1 MAKDDIK
8 LNIKFSKDIEKY
20 KESVIKGFAL
30 REAACLVAGA
40 VIILTVWLGFKYIF
54 GIDNYFTMYGAI
66 AIGAPVI
73 FTGFYE
79 RCGLTFFQIIKKKIA
94 LLQIGTLINI
104 PEDCTDMFINSE
116 TDDTGE
122 KTDDKNEMQQ
132 TLFKGIFT
140 IAGIIIIATVI
151 MIIVFV
157 VK

>member
-20 KESVIKGFAL
+20 KESVIKGFAV
-30 REAACLVAGA
+30 RELVCLSAGA
-40 VIILTVWLGFKYIF
+40 VIILAVWFGFKYIF

-73 FTGFYE
+73 LAGFYK
-79 RCGLTFFQIIKKKIA
+79 RCGLTFFQIIKKKA
-94 LLQIGTLINI
+94 ELLRIGTLINI

-116 TDDTGE
+116 TAAPGK
-122 KTDDKNEMQQ
+122 KTDDNEMKQA
-132 TLFKGIFT
+132 LFKGIFT
-140 IAGIIIIATVI
+140 IAGIIIIAAVI
-151 MIIVFV
+151 MIIAFN

>member
-30 REAACLVAGA
+30 REAVCLAAGA
-40 VIILTVWLGFKYIF
+40 VIILTVWLGLKYIF

-73 FTGFYE
+73 FTGFYK
-79 RCGLTFFQIIKKKIA
+79 RCGLTFFQIIKKKIT

-116 TDDTGE
+116 ADDTGE
-122 KTDDKNEMQQ
+122 KTDDKNEMQRM
-132 TLFKGIFT
+132 LFKGIFT
-140 IAGIIIIATVI
+140 IAGIVIIAIVI
-151 MIIVFV
+151 MIIAFN